1 MLTKRKTR
9 TRLVS
14 SLTRRCKRKEKVM
27 WWLRSLTAIDKARES
42 TVGKL
47 RIMRVMSELYSI
59 FTSNKPIIYK
69 TI

>member
-9 TRLVS
+9 TRLVN
-14 SLTRRCKRKEKVM
+14 SLTRRCKRKEKVR
-27 WWLRSLTAIDKARES
+27 WLRSLTAIDKARES

>member
-14 SLTRRCKRKEKVM
+14 SLTRRCKRKGKVR